1 MRTWPLHPLDAPPKP
16 GEVFLLDSPLDLKD
30 IEMRNEIAARN
41 QTEACAVERA
51 PVIERLNDCVDEAG
65 RYRERL
71 ERLRNVLNRAGMLN
85 NPPSAKEPG
94 GPVDRP
100 SFSLQEVAMQLPGNL
115 ANSNNE
121 FSDMLDTLERQLI
134 G

>member
-1 MRTWPLHPLDAPPKP
+1 MNEILPTTTDQIP
-16 GEVFLLDSPLDLKD
+16 DSYWEWLKEQ
-30 IEMRNEIAARN
+30 EMREQQQIARAS
-41 QTEACAVERA
+41 TACEVERP

-65 RYRERL
+65 RYRDRL

-85 NPPSAKEPG
+85 DPPSAKEPG
-94 GPVDRP
+94 GPVDHT
-100 SFSLQEVAMQLPGNL
+100 SLSLHEVAMQLPGNL

-121 FSDMLDTLERQLI
+121 FSDLLDTLERQLV